1 MNTER
6 KLAIKICCIASVEEM
21 QLAVA
26 AGATALGFV
35 SKMPSG
41 PGPIDEELI
50 AAIVPHVP
58 NGIRTFLL
66 TSETTAAPM
75 IAQQKRTG
83 VNTIQLVDE
92 VETGAHQALREA
104 LPNVSIVQVIHV
116 VDEDSVREATA
127 IAHRV
132 DALLLDSGNPK
143 LQVKELG
150 GTGRVHDWT
159 LSRRIREGV
168 RVPVYLAG
176 GLKSSNAAEAVAA
189 VEPYGLDICS
199 GVRTGGR
206 LDEEKLR
213 AFVAAANS
221 KRPGH

>member
-92 VETGAHQALREA
+92 VETGAHEALREA

-116 VDEDSVREATA
+116 VDEDSVREARA

-168 RVPVYLAG
+168 QVPVYLAG